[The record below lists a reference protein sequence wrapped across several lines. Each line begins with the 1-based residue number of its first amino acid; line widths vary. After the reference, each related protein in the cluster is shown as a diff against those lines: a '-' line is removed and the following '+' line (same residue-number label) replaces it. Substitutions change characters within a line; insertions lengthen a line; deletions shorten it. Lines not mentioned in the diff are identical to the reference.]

1 MEKMENILFTII
13 TSVIFLGVVALG
25 IVCCVNDETSLL
37 IEKVLSIIIISVLSV
52 GFDLTLNLYWWGL
65 I

>member
-37 IEKVLSIIIISVLSV
+37 IEKVLSITIISVLGG
-52 GFDLTLNLYWWGL
+52 GFDLALNLYWWGV